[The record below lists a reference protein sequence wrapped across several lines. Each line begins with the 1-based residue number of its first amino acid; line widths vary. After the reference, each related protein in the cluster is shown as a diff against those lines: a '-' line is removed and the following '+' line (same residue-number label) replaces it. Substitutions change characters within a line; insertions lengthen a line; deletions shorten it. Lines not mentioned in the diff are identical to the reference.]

1 MFEVFVDERKY
12 PMIENTQDAAWDI
25 VRGVTHV
32 ATHVKKPAKIK
43 ILLDG
48 KVIYQLQVVA

>member
-1 MFEVFVDERKY
+1 MFEVFVNEKKY
-12 PMIENTQDAAWDI
+12 VMIENSQDAAWDI

-32 ATHVKKPAKIK
+32 ATHVKKPARIK